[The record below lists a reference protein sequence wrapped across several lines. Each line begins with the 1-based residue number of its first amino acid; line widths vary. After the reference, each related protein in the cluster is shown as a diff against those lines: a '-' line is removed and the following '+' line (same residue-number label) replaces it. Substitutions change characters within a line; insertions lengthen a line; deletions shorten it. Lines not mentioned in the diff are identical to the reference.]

1 MTTKPNQSLLES
13 ITNNELHLTTI
24 DFTKQNISPS
34 YTIQFL
40 SCLCSNT
47 TVTWLCYDRTQ
58 LRNDQLQDFNK
69 LLQDNKILLE
79 LWLSFNHVTDIEPI
93 KDGLVQNTTL
103 IKLVLDGNAIGNE
116 GAIIISHVLK
126 LNNTLEDLHL
136 VFCNI
141 GDQGIKDINKSLK
154 VNKGLMTLN
163 LFQNDELGKDV
174 VLEVKDVVMNV
185 NKTLYLLFLNNY
197 SWKRVLE

>member
-1 MTTKPNQSLLES
+1 MSTKPNQSLLDR
-13 ITNNELHLTTI
+13 IANNEHHLTTI

-40 SCLCSNT
+40 SRLRSNT

-58 LRNDQLQDFNK
+58 LQNEQLQDFNK
-69 LLQDNKILLE
+69 LLLDNKVLLE
-79 LWLSFNHVTDIEPI
+79 LWLSFNHVTNIEPI

-103 IKLVLDGNAIGNE
+103 LKLVLDGNIIGNE
-116 GAIIISHVLK
+116 GAITISHILEH
-126 LNNTLEDLHL
+126 NNTLEDLHL
-136 VFCNI
+136 VSCNI
-141 GDQGIKDINKSLK
+141 GNRGIRFINKSLK
-154 VNKGLMTLN
+154 INKGLMTLN
-163 LFQNDELGKDV
+163 LFQNDELEEDV
-174 VLEVKDVVMNV
+174 VLEIKDVVMNV